1 MLVPALP
8 MRRSSEQTPP
18 LAWLAL
24 LGAILAL
31 FGVNVGRTWDFT
43 VDDAGISYAYARNL
57 SAGHG
62 MVLTPGSERVEAATN
77 FLWVLLLT
85 PADWVGVSHETLSKV
100 LGLAF
105 AACALGAVA
114 AFPAAAYNRR
124 PRYFDLLAPLVA
136 STFAHVCLWTAS
148 GLENGLFQFLLAAS
162 VTLLAHEENG
172 PARFPWSSVSLALLF
187 ATRPDGALYAI
198 AIFGAKALRVVGGD
212 RRRQDLLWALTLGL
226 LVASLELFRLAY
238 FAYPFPNSFY
248 TKKRT
253 FDFGKDLTRP
263 DSPGWV
269 YVSGFV
275 RTYKLK
281 RALIIM
287 PAALLAFRAPVAR
300 VALVL
305 CVVAS
310 FFLPVYAHGDW
321 MEEWRFLTFGIPLV
335 TLCFAEALR
344 ALSRIAL
351 GVTPRSL
358 RAVVAFALTPVLGYV
373 LVAESTRVYPA
384 RFETT
389 RHHDTL
395 DFATVRGR
403 ARFFR
408 NAARRLDLHGA
419 SVLDPD
425 VGGMSYDSGM
435 QVIDLFGLG
444 DVAVA
449 RTHPVDP
456 PGMREALFSE
466 RRPTFVHLH
475 GAWFGAVQLD
485 RLEELEQLYF
495 RLPPTIDDAHDDA
508 SNYVRRDDLA
518 APWTETAERGPA
530 LSTRGPTW
538 IDGYTVSARGI
549 DPAQPV
555 TVELTFAALASG
567 APGVLVAVPTRG
579 GTQAEVTLRALGEIV
594 PASAVLPGE
603 RPWIRGRLR
612 LTPGRYDLRWRN
624 EGGDASLGPVEVGPG
639 AGARDLQATAAALT
653 MAISQGRLPEARRF
667 ALSLRLRSLDEPAPA
682 LRSALAPWSRLLADR
697 AIRLGEHGLF
707 ALAADCA
714 AEAQRFALGDAP
726 TQTLVQRLAERM
738 ADTARER
745 ERRGQIAASFDLARD
760 AVLLDPRR
768 SWMRRRAEELRPRRL
783 HTYDGGRD
791 VAAYR
796 FAVHATD
803 KLNSSPAT
811 PSDFDPPMAFLGSV
825 GRPREAALLARR
837 AGITPVAPWAR
848 LAVARGLVILGDLA
862 GAAALVAT
870 VPCATAHDPELTD
883 ALQTLQGRPPR
894 TGDPHCHS
902 ASRRPHGPSPA
913 QGGGPIPLPDGSFE
927 RLDWGAWRPE
937 GTAFGRGP
945 VHTTPTAQTFTN
957 GWRGQRFASSYTTNS
972 DAARGTLRSAPFV
985 VSQPGLSFLVAGGSD
1000 TGRVGVRLR
1009 VGEQVVLRAAA
1020 NNTEGFRRV
1029 FWDVSAWQGQTA
1041 TVEVYDDSDQ
1051 SWGHIMADDFL
1062 LEPVCPRF

>member
-1 MLVPALP
+1 
-8 MRRSSEQTPP
+8 MRRPSEHTPP
-18 LAWLAL
+18 VAWLAL

-62 MVLTPGSERVEAATN
+62 LVLTPGSERVEAATN

-105 AACALGAVA
+105 AACALGAIA

-172 PARFPWSSVSLALLF
+172 AARFPWSSVSLALLF

-198 AIFGAKALRVVGGD
+198 AIFAAKALRAVTGG
-212 RRRQDLLWALTLGL
+212 RRRQDILWALTLGL
-226 LVASLELFRLAY
+226 MVAGLELFRLAY

-263 DSPGWV
+263 ESPGWV

-281 RALIIM
+281 KVLIVM
-287 PAALLAFRAPVAR
+287 PAALLAARAPVAR
-300 VALVL
+300 IALVL
-305 CVVAS
+305 CVAAS

-335 TLCFAEALR
+335 ALCFAEALR
-344 ALSRIAL
+344 ALSRVAL

-358 RAVVAFALTPVLGYV
+358 RAFVAFALTPVLGYV
-373 LVAESTRVYPA
+373 LIAESTRVYPA

-389 RHHDTL
+389 RRHDTL

-403 ARFFR
+403 ARYFR
-408 NAARRLDLHGA
+408 NAARRLDVRGG

-425 VGGMSYDSGM
+425 VGGMSYDAGM

-456 PGMREALFSE
+456 PGMREALFFE

-495 RLPPTIDDAHDDA
+495 RLPPSIDDGHDDA
-508 SNYVRRDDLA
+508 TNYVRRDDLA
-518 APWTETAERGPA
+518 APWTETAELGPA
-530 LSTRGPTW
+530 LTSRGPTW
-538 IDGYTVSARGI
+538 IDGYTVSARGL
-549 DPAQPV
+549 DPDQ
-555 TVELTFAALASG
+555 TVAVDLTFAAIGAG
-567 APGVLVAVPTRG
+567 APGTLVAVPTRD
-579 GTQAEVTLRALGEIV
+579 GTRAEVTLRTMGELI
-594 PASAVLPGE
+594 PGSAVLAGE

-624 EGGDASLGPVEVGPG
+624 DGGDASLGPVEVGPG
-639 AGARDLQATAAALT
+639 VGTREIRATATALQQ
-653 MAISQGRLPEARRF
+653 ALQQGRLPEARRF
-667 ALSLRLRSLDEPAPA
+667 ALALRLRSLDDPSPAVRA
-682 LRSALAPWSRLLADR
+682 ALAPWSRLLADR

-707 ALAADCA
+707 ELAAACA
-714 AEAQRFALGDAP
+714 AEAQRFALGDGP
-726 TQTLVQRLAERM
+726 TLTLVQRLAERM

-745 ERRGQIAASFDLARD
+745 ERHGQLSAAFDLARD

-768 SWMRRRAEELRPRRL
+768 SWMRRRAEDLRPRRL
-783 HTYDGGRD
+783 HRYDGGRD

-796 FAVHATD
+796 YAVHATD
-803 KLNSSPAT
+803 KLNTGPAT
-811 PSDFDPPMAFLGSV
+811 AAEFDPPLTFLGSV
-825 GRPREAALLARR
+825 GRHREAALLTRR
-837 AGITPVAPWAR
+837 AGIEPTDPVAR
-848 LAVARGLVILGDLA
+848 LVVARGRVILGDLA
-862 GAAALVAT
+862 SAATLVAS
-870 VPCATAHDPELTD
+870 VPCATAHDPELYE
-883 ALQTLQGRPPR
+883 ALRTLLGRAPR
-894 TGDPHCHS
+894 PADTRCLPRATRPDG
-902 ASRRPHGPSPA
+902 ASLV
-913 QGGGPIPLPDGSFE
+913 QGGTPVPLPDGSFE
-927 RLDWGAWRPE
+927 RRDWGAWRTE

-945 VHTTPTAQTFTN
+945 IHDTPTNQTFIN

-972 DAARGTLRSAPFV
+972 DAAQGVLRSLPFV
-985 VSQPGLSFLVAGGSD
+985 LSQPGLSFLVAGGSD
-1000 TGRVGVRLR
+1000 SNRVGVRLR
-1009 VGEQVVLRAAA
+1009 VGDQIVLRAAA

-1029 FWDVSAWQGQTA
+1029 FWDVSAWRAQSA
-1041 TVEVYDDSDQ
+1041 VVEIFDESDQ

>member
-1 MLVPALP
+1 
-8 MRRSSEQTPP
+8 MRRSSEQSPP

-43 VDDAGISYAYARNL
+43 VDDAGISFAYARNL

-105 AACALGAVA
+105 AACALGAIA
-114 AFPAAAYNRR
+114 AFPAAAYDRR
-124 PRYFDLLAPLVA
+124 PRYYDLLAPLVA

-162 VTLLAHEENG
+162 VTLVAHEENSA
-172 PARFPWSSVSLALLF
+172 ARFPWSSVSLALLF
-187 ATRPDGALYAI
+187 ATRPDGALYAV
-198 AIFGAKALRVVGGD
+198 AVFAAKALRGLTGD
-212 RRRQDLLWALTLGL
+212 RRRQDLLWAITLGL

-269 YVSGFV
+269 YVGSFV

-281 RALIIM
+281 RTLIVL
-287 PAALLAFRAPVAR
+287 PAMLLAARAPVAR
-300 VALVL
+300 LSLGL

-321 MEEWRFLTFGIPLV
+321 MEEWRFLTFGVPL
-335 TLCFAEALR
+335 LALSLAEALR
-344 ALSRIAL
+344 ALSRIVL

-358 RAVVAFALTPVLGYV
+358 RAVVAFALTPFAGYFV
-373 LVAESTRVYPA
+373 VAESTRVYPA
-384 RFETT
+384 RFDVT
-389 RHHDTL
+389 RRHETL

-403 ARFFR
+403 ARYFA
-408 NAARRLDLHGA
+408 NAARRLDVHNG

-425 VGGMSYDSGM
+425 VGGMSYDSGL

-456 PGMREALFSE
+456 PGLRETLFSE

-495 RLPPTIDDAHDDA
+495 RLPPVIDDGHDDA
-508 SNYVRRDDLA
+508 TNYVRRDDLA
-518 APWTETAERGPA
+518 APWTETAELGPA
-530 LSTRGPTW
+530 LTSRGPTW
-538 IDGYTVSARGI
+538 TDGYTVSARGT
-549 DPAQPV
+549 DPDRPV
-555 TVELTFAALASG
+555 VVELTFAALAAGS
-567 APGVLVAVPTRG
+567 PGMIVAEPTRG
-579 GTQAEVTLRALGEIV
+579 GARVESPLRALGELI
-594 PASAVLPGE
+594 PGSAVLPGE
-603 RPWIRGRLR
+603 RPAVRARLR

-624 EGGDASLGPVEVGPG
+624 EGGDASLGPVEVAPG
-639 AGARDLQATAAALT
+639 ADARDLRATTTALQQAIA
-653 MAISQGRLPEARRF
+653 QGRMAEARRF
-667 ALSLRLRSLDEPAPA
+667 ALALRLRAWDDPRPGTRAT
-682 LRSALAPWSRLLADR
+682 LAPWSRLLAER
-697 AIRLGEHGLF
+697 AVRLGEHGLF
-707 ALAADCA
+707 DLAAQSA

-745 ERRGQIAASFDLARD
+745 ERHGDIASAFELARD

-768 SWMRRRAEELRPRRL
+768 SWMRRRAEDLRPRRL
-783 HTYDGGRD
+783 SAYDGGRE

-796 FAVHATD
+796 FAVRAAE
-803 KLNSSPAT
+803 KLNTGPGTAT
-811 PSDFDPPMAFLGSV
+811 EFDPALRFLGSV
-825 GRPREAALLARR
+825 RRPREAALLARR
-837 AGITPVAPWAR
+837 AGVTPVDPWAR
-848 LAVARGLVILGDLA
+848 LAVARGRLILGDPG
-862 GAAALVAT
+862 GAAELVAS
-870 VPCATAHDPELTD
+870 VPCTEARDPSLHE
-883 ALQTLQGRPPR
+883 ALRALQGRAPR
-894 TGDPHCHS
+894 PSDAQCLGATQRPQGAATGAD
-902 ASRRPHGPSPA
+902 
-913 QGGGPIPLPDGSFE
+913 GGPVPLVDGSFE
-927 RLDWGAWRPE
+927 RSGWGTWTAE

-945 VHTTPTAQTFTN
+945 LQDTPANQTMVN
-957 GWRGQRFASSYTTNS
+957 GWRGRRFASSYASTT
-972 DAARGTLRSAPFV
+972 DAARGTLRSRPFTV
-985 VSQPGLSFLVAGGSD
+985 THPGLSFLIAGGSD
-1000 TGRVGVRLR
+1000 VGRVGVRMR
-1009 VGEQVVLRAAA
+1009 VGDQVVLQAAG
-1020 NNTEGFRRV
+1020 NNTEGLRRV
-1029 FWDVSAWQGQTA
+1029 FWDVSAWRGQTA
-1041 TVEVYDDSDQ
+1041 VVELYDDSDQ
-1051 SWGHIMADDFL
+1051 SWGHILADDFL
-1062 LEPVCPRF
+1062 FEPVCPRF